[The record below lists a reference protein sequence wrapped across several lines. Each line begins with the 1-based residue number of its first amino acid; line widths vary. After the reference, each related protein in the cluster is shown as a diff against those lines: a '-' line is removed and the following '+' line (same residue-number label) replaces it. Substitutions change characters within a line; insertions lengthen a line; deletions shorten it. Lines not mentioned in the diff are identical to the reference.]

1 MENATTSLAVAPPRA
16 TRSALERHAAFF
28 DPEDTGYVTLGQTWS
43 GLGRLGVRAFWR
55 LLLTPII
62 NGFLGYLTQGRPS
75 FRIVVARI
83 ADGKHPFDTGTYGDD
98 GEIDRGALAA
108 LLKAGSGGVGGGS
121 VAAAAKGALTAKEM
135 RALILARGNRRPK
148 MGKLA
153 GALGSWFSGK
163 EVELLFCIAADAT
176 RTEDGRS
183 VPAVTERTLRRLYE
197 GSLFPA
203 LARRRR
209 MVERGVR
216 LAR

>member
-1 MENATTSLAVAPPRA
+1 MEKATTSLASAAPRA
-16 TRSALERHAAFF
+16 TKSALERHAAFF
-28 DPEDTGYVTLGQTWS
+28 DPADTGYVTLGQTWA

-55 LLLTPII
+55 VLLTPII

-75 FRIVVARI
+75 FRIVVAKI

-108 LLKAGSGGVGGGS
+108 LVKVGSG
-121 VAAAAKGALTAKEM
+121 AASAGALTAKEM

-153 GALGSWFSGK
+153 GALGRWFSGK
-163 EVELLFCIAADAT
+163 EVELLFCLAADAI
-176 RTEDGRS
+176 RTEDGRE

-216 LAR
+216 LA

>member
-1 MENATTSLAVAPPRA
+1 MENATTSLASAAPRA
-16 TRSALERHAAFF
+16 TKSALVRHAAFF
-28 DPEDTGYVTLGQTWS
+28 DPEDTGYVTLGQTWA

-55 LLLTPII
+55 VLLTPII

-75 FRIVVARI
+75 FRIVVAKI
-83 ADGKHPFDTGTYGDD
+83 ADGKHPFDTGAYGDD

-108 LLKAGSGGVGGGS
+108 LVKGSGSGAGG
-121 VAAAAKGALTAKEM
+121 AAGKGALTAKEM

-163 EVELLFCIAADAT
+163 EVELLFCLAADAT